1 MKYQITATI
10 TKAGGLPVN
19 WVRNSNKKL
28 TKKECVNMVS
38 PRRRNLNGDIGVEK
52 VELSNF
58 VCRRVE
64 A

>member
-10 TKAGGLPVN
+10 TRAGGLPTT
-19 WVRNSNKKL
+19 WMRLSDKKL
-28 TKKECVNMVS
+28 TKQECVKMVS
-38 PRRRNLNGDIGVEK
+38 PRRRNMNGDIGVEK

-64 A
+64 R